1 VRRHPAAAERTTVPD
16 GFAAQ
21 SACCRARYTVAP
33 DTPKV
38 RTSSLIDSPPA
49 RSDRTCRAC
58 APVKGLA
65 ADLDTAVEALLA
77 SRTPTPASDTHIVP
91 S

>member
-1 VRRHPAAAERTTVPD
+1 MDSWPGARASSSTGA
-16 GFAAQ
+16 F
-21 SACCRARYTVAP
+21 SARYTVAL